1 MKKIG
6 FLGID
11 VSKGYADFILLDE
24 HKNIM
29 EKVFQLKDDQEGRNL
44 LRKIIQRWFSNG
56 LQKLYCGVESTGGYE
71 NNWYGMLKG
80 MSLAFNLKVARL
92 NPKGVKAVS
101 DAALRR
107 TITDAVSAHNIAVYL
122 IAFSDKVQYDV
133 KEGSLLFKEGRTHY
147 TFVRMMVKQ
156 KVQFLNQLE
165 KVLYQYFPEVLRY
178 SRRRMPVWLLHLLV
192 KYPCA
197 QAALK
202 AGSTKLSAIKGI
214 SKIKAEALL
223 GKLEQ
228 RSAPVSDQ
236 IRHVISRTAKLIL
249 QKEELIEEEKG
260 FLAEQYQDHPDVKL
274 LQTIPGIALDTAV
287 LLMLEIEDVSRFDTA
302 GKLCAYFGVHPTYKQ
317 SGDGMWKVGMSKKGR
332 GQIRAALYMSGL
344 SGVRYNE
351 ILKEVYAR
359 FRAKGMKHYQAMG
372 VVMHKLL
379 RMIYGI
385 LKTKQAF
392 NAGVDQKNVAKA
404 SEVQQEKEKTNKG
417 EQKARKQSK
426 NRFQEISIEGPISR
440 ITAGKIQKQIA
451 SQSS

>member
-44 LRKIIQRWFSNG
+44 LRKIIQRWFSSG

-156 KVQFLNQLE
+156 KVQLLNQLE

-178 SRRRMPVWLLHLLV
+178 SRRRMPVWLLNLLV

-202 AGSTKLSAIKGI
+202 AGSAKLAAIKGI

-223 GKLEQ
+223 EKLEQ
-228 RSAPVSDQ
+228 PLAPVSDQ
-236 IRHVISRTAKLIL
+236 MRHVISRTAKLIL

-260 FLAEQYQDHPDVKL
+260 FLAEQYQDHPDVQL

-287 LLMLEIEDVSRFDTA
+287 LLMLEIEDISRFDTA

-317 SGDGMWKVGMSKKGR
+317 SGDGIWKVGMSKKGR

-344 SGVRYNE
+344 SGVRCNE
-351 ILKEVYAR
+351 ILKEAYAR

-385 LKTKQAF
+385 LKTKQTF
-392 NAGVDQKNVAKA
+392 NAEVDQKNVAQTR
-404 SEVQQEKEKTNKG
+404 EVQQEKEKMNKG